1 MTRFAPVALLA
12 LLLTPLSG
20 LAGPSE
26 TSIYRTTDEQG
37 NVVFT
42 DAPPANAGPV
52 ERVEVPPVNTA
63 TPPPSVRT
71 PATAADSADKETQAA
86 SYSVTITSPADETS
100 FPMGP
105 GNFSVNATVA
115 PSPGGSARLQLFID
129 GAPWGEPQQSTTWA
143 LTNVFRG
150 QHDLTVGVID
160 ASGAQLAGSPPIRV
174 FVHRPSI
181 NFRNR

>member
-12 LLLTPLSG
+12 LLLTPLTG
-20 LAGPSE
+20 LAGSPGAP
-26 TSIYRTTDEQG
+26 IYRTTDEQG

-42 DAPPANAGPV
+42 DTPPADAGPA
-52 ERVEVPPVNTA
+52 ERVELPPINTSA
-63 TPPPSVRT
+63 PPPIA
-71 PATAADSADKETQAA
+71 PAAAAGSADKEAQAA
-86 SYSVTITSPADETS
+86 SYSITITSPADETS

-115 PSPGGSARLQLFID
+115 PSPGDSARLQLFID
-129 GAPWGEPQQSTTWA
+129 GAPWGEPQRSTTWA

-150 QHDLTVGVID
+150 QHDLTVGVMD
-160 ASGAQLAGSPPIRV
+160 ASGAQLASSPPIRV